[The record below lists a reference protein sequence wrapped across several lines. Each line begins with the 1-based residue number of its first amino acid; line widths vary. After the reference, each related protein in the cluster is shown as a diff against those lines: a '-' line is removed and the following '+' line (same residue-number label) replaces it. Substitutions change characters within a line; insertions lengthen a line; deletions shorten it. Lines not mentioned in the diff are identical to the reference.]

1 MSAIPAVQLPAA
13 FTQYIEDNYYAQ
25 VTAQSRLEAVVRDPE
40 FLKNPLKHVALFSDH
55 GVLHG
60 RDIAGKIVQ
69 VIRQIDGLLIPARSP
84 AQLEFMLGYGVML
97 AYLHDIGMRNFS
109 AFGRAI
115 HPEFAA
121 QLVFSPEFDEWIAL
135 LWQENAGNVAWRLMN
150 LSLVGSLS
158 GDPRRVFREMLSLS
172 MAHSKSKV
180 PIEILNDVHQ
190 LHVTMQRCVSTEL
203 RCLYH
208 QQQVERIRR
217 RIDRELSDSPERDRL
232 TTEFENAKAQL
243 DALLNATEP
252 DQRINPDIARH
263 YEHIESFQQTAFS
276 WLISQ
281 DPDTQQLTLDVIDTV
296 RALRCADAL
305 RQRGT
310 TFTTSAGYDVFVN
323 PETANAVYALQSG
336 DRAQQ
341 FLLEGKDPISAG
353 EANMAN
359 SMLDREGNLR
369 LSFTRGAFATPE
381 ATRWAAYSAAVVV
394 QDIQADVVGSFRRSP
409 QEQAQLHGAI
419 KLEDEM
425 LILVE
430 GVDDNPEFAELI
442 CQELRQINPA
452 LASRIQPV
460 TSLQNAD
467 LGQVERYLGGVQ
479 TDWGLA
485 EKLNLLDQLVKT
497 GHKVDHIDLD
507 CAFAETRCITVK
519 AGEVLMEAGISSG
532 FVYIPLGA
540 GLKQIGM
547 LLGATEC
554 VVRSLLPWV
563 PLGDFE
569 AIRETPN
576 QYRVIAEQTVD
587 LLAIPKQIYRRHWYA
602 PYSVKDFTQLFAD
615 GKTRPNLPTR
625 RATSL
630 AQDLQRLTRRGRD
643 VPLAIHLMRL
653 FPDGDLL
660 KQFMSYLEEIKLSEG
675 AFLFEAGDRPE
686 ALYFLEF
693 GRIATVNPETLEPVE
708 AFQPGDLLGGWA
720 FFSGAAYAES
730 AIAQQSSTVH
740 RLSAQSLQQMQTA
753 APQVASQFASH
764 LLTVFAGQIQHAQM
778 AIASLH
784 QERTETIGRLTIL

>member
-1 MSAIPAVQLPAA
+1 MSAFSTVQLPAA

-69 VIRQIDGLLIPARSP
+69 AIRQIHGLLIPVRSP
-84 AQLEFMLGYGVML
+84 ARLEFMLGYGVML

-109 AFGRAI
+109 AFGRAM

-121 QLVFSPEFDEWIAL
+121 QLVFTPEFDEWIEL

-150 LSLVGSLS
+150 LSLTGNLS
-158 GDPRRVFREMLSLS
+158 GDPKRVFREMLSLS

-180 PIEILNDVHQ
+180 PIDILNDVHH
-190 LHVTMQRCVSTEL
+190 LHATMQRCVSTG
-203 RCLYH
+203 LYH
-208 QQQVERIRR
+208 LYCQQQVERIRH
-217 RIDRELSDSPERDRL
+217 RIDQELGDSQERDRL
-232 TTEFENAKAQL
+232 ATEFENAKAQL
-243 DALLNATEP
+243 DTLLSSTKP
-252 DQRINPDIARH
+252 DQRINPDIARC
-263 YEHIESFQQTAFS
+263 YEHLESFQRTAFS
-276 WLISQ
+276 WLISP
-281 DPDTQQLTLDVIDTV
+281 DPDIQQLTLDAIDTV

-310 TFTTSAGYDVFVN
+310 TFTTSAGYDVIVN

-409 QEQAQLHGAI
+409 QEQAHLRGAI

-425 LILVE
+425 QILVE

-452 LASRIQPV
+452 LAPRIQPV

-467 LGQVERYLGGVQ
+467 LSQVERYLSGVQ
-479 TDWGLA
+479 INWELA

-497 GHKVDHIDLD
+497 GHQVDHIDLD
-507 CAFAETRCITVK
+507 CAFAETRCVTVK

-532 FVYIPLGA
+532 FVYIPLGE

-547 LLGATEC
+547 LPGATEC
-554 VVRSLLPWV
+554 VVRSLWPWV

-569 AIRETPN
+569 TIRETPN
-576 QYRVIAEQTVD
+576 PYRVIAEQTVD
-587 LLAIPKQIYRRHWYA
+587 LLAIPQQIYRRHWYA
-602 PYSVKDFTQLFAD
+602 PYSVEDFTQLFA
-615 GKTRPNLPTR
+615 GGETRPNLPTR

-630 AQDLQRLTRRGRD
+630 EQDVQRLTRRGRT

-653 FPDGDLL
+653 LPDGDSLR
-660 KQFMSYLEEIKLSEG
+660 QFMSYLEEITLSEG
-675 AFLFEAGDRPE
+675 ASLFKAGDRPE

-693 GRIATVNPETLEPVE
+693 GRIATMHPETLEPIEV
-708 AFQPGDLLGGWA
+708 FQPGDLIGGWA
-720 FFSGAAYAES
+720 FFSGVDYPES
-730 AIAQQSSTVH
+730 AIAQRSSTVH

-753 APQVASQFASH
+753 APQVANQFANH
-764 LLTVFAGQIQHAQM
+764 LLTVFAEQIQQAQR

-784 QERTETIGRLTIL
+784 QERTETIGRLSTS